1 MAINNVKNAIMADL
15 ATLTT
20 GNGYSTTIKT
30 LYKVPKFPKDVD
42 MTKCPAIACFL
53 SDAPQ
58 DEFSEN
64 LKSFKLNY
72 TLMVFTEAARD
83 TDESGDAEIA
93 IVKIY
98 EDIVDLFN
106 KPITNTFKLDEV
118 RGVDVLGF
126 FPLVQETKAHAYIPL
141 QITYNK

>member
-1 MAINNVKNAIMADL
+1 MADL
-15 ATLTT
+15 AALTT
-20 GNGYSTTIKT
+20 SNGYSTNIKT
-30 LYKVPKFPKDVD
+30 LYKVPKMPKDVGV
-42 MTKCPAIACFL
+42 TKCPAIACFL

-72 TLMVFTEAARD
+72 TLMIYVETPNDVNEN
-83 TDESGDAEIA
+83 GDAEIA
-93 IVKIY
+93 IAKIY

-106 KPITNTFKLDEV
+106 KQTTNTYKLDEV
-118 RGVDVLGF
+118 QGVEILGF
-126 FPLVQETKAHAYIPL
+126 FPIVQETKAHAYIPL